1 MGLDAAWAVGM
12 GAMFA
17 TMGVPAVVT
26 RPAPADTPI
35 ETSLIWV
42 ERTTPE
48 VPDGARVTRH
58 DPRRIGVLS
67 SADVPSIPTG
77 TMVEAADTQDGT
89 AQRWKVDG
97 IARVDADQV
106 RVILLPVT

>member
-1 MGLDAAWAVGM
+1 MSLDAAWAIGM
-12 GAMFA
+12 RVQFA

-67 SADVPSIPTG
+67 SAAVPTVPTG
-77 TMVEAADTQDGT
+77 TIIVAPETQGGT
-89 AQRWKVDG
+89 ARTWKVDG